1 MFRDKLQICYTI
13 NVIIIIIR
21 SGRARVMLPNSDI
34 NFEKSKLYCQKCA
47 CLHIAQRAVK
57 KYFFLQE

>member
-34 NFEKSKLYCQKCA
+34 NFEKDSFSIGL
-47 CLHIAQRAVK
+47 LRLVSTAVDIMSHH
-57 KYFFLQE
+57 